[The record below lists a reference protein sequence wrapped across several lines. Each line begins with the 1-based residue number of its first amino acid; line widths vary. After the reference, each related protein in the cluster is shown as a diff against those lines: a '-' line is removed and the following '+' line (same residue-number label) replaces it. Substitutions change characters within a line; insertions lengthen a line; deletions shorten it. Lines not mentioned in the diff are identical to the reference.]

1 MSGAEVG
8 GTSAPK
14 QKLECAPSLLYIGL
28 LGILLLALLLTAA
41 TQQRTQCIHAVCLAG

>member
-41 TQQRTQCIHAVCLAG
+41 TNQRYQFNHAVCLAG